1 MTRYQELTQ
10 QGMPAGL
17 DFRVE
22 RPADWVLVP
31 LPDEEHDF
39 TDPLHMAPVAIV
51 MAPWAAIVFAVAA
64 RPVYAEGTVAQWL
77 EWSARQR
84 GLDPGTMERQQLG
97 PHAAVGCWGAQ
108 IEDGSVMRVRV
119 AMFEDGDRIVV
130 VNCMAPDALWASV
143 AGSFAHMLRTFALEA
158 PRGGRFALA
167 PADLPLAENTMT
179 AGGLQGAPAAPV
191 AAVAPVPGPLPL
203 PGRDGEEDAVGDASS
218 GDEGEA
224 AVPGV
229 PAIRVALAADQATFD
244 PGHACNVQMRE
255 RGAGLVP
262 EVLHY
267 DEQERWAG
275 LAVPSLRA
283 TMRVPFGWHVVDDTR
298 RTLVLD
304 AAGHTQVRIQLL
316 PRERRTGDAIL
327 AAKVPELQQ
336 KWPTM
341 RHVRTVVHG
350 MECLHVR
357 DAQVQGQPVEQA
369 HMLRTA
375 PGDFVVHA
383 CVTATPSTVQRGFD
397 LAAVLLQDLQ
407 FVDSPEA

>member
-1 MTRYQELTQ
+1 MASFQELRK

-22 RPADWVLVP
+22 RPADWVDVP
-31 LPDEEHDF
+31 LPDEDHDF
-39 TDPLHMAPVAIV
+39 ADPLHMAPVAIV

-84 GLDPGTMERQQLG
+84 GLDPGTMERQQIG

-108 IEDGSVMRVRV
+108 IEDGSVMRARV
-119 AMFEDGDRIVV
+119 AMFEDGDRIIV

-143 AGSFAHMLRTFALEA
+143 AGTFVHMLRTFALET

-167 PADLPLAENTMT
+167 PADLPLAENTVT
-179 AGGLQGAPAAPV
+179 AGGMASATTAPV
-191 AAVAPVPGPLPL
+191 ALPAAEPEPGPLPL
-203 PGRDGEEDAVGDASS
+203 PGQDGADDEAVAP
-218 GDEGEA
+218 A
-224 AVPGV
+224 ALEVQ
-229 PAIRVALAADQATFD
+229 AIDVALAADQATFD
-244 PGHACNVQMRE
+244 PEHACNVQMRE

-275 LAVPSLRA
+275 LAPPSLRA

-304 AAGHTQVRIQLL
+304 AAGHTQVRIQLV
-316 PRERRTGDAIL
+316 PRERRTDDAIL
-327 AAKVPELQQ
+327 AAKVPELQA
-336 KWPTM
+336 KWPAM
-341 RHVRTVVHG
+341 RHLRTVVHG

-357 DAQVQGQPVEQA
+357 DAQVLGAAVEQA
-369 HMLRTA
+369 YLLRPA
-375 PGDFVVHA
+375 PGDFVVQA
-383 CVTATPSTVQRGFD
+383 CVTTTPSTIQRGFD
-397 LAAVLLQDLQ
+397 LTDVLLRDLQ
-407 FVDSPEA
+407 FAESQDA